1 LEREV
6 RQLREEVKKLKLD
19 EKTCPGMG
27 TMCRS
32 LLRGIYGGSFHND
45 VADRGGA
52 SIMADD
58 FCLETPLSEGE
69 YNAP

>member
-1 LEREV
+1 MR
-6 RQLREEVKKLKLD
+6 
-19 EKTCPGMG
+19 
-27 TMCRS
+27 RS

-58 FCLETPLSEGE
+58 FSLETPLSEGE
-69 YNAP
+69 YNAPRDQSWVLACE